1 MSRRADRYSSSRD
14 LFITDEFL
22 HFMFALDDVGTLE
35 TPEKVM
41 WCLMNPRH
49 PRLVS
54 IYFTW
59 VGAERPFLGDDNFEE
74 FSELDFSFI
83 GETGFE
89 DEMADA

>member
-1 MSRRADRYSSSRD
+1 
-14 LFITDEFL
+14 
-22 HFMFALDDVGTLE
+22 
-35 TPEKVM
+35 M